1 MHGANIVFFFLD
13 RAGATAVR
21 RAAVKD
27 ILSAG
32 YIDVI
37 KGNESE
43 IKTVYGSTSSSRH
56 NNNNDDVQRGVD
68 SSSTLRD
75 VEKARLVAD
84 LASREDAIVVMTGQ
98 TDFVSDGARTF
109 AIANGHAYLGMVT
122 GTGCT
127 LGTTISAMVAAA
139 TSDGGAGDKLVAV
152 IAGILLFELAAE
164 AAAAA
169 SSSSQ
174 SRVQGP
180 GSFVPAFLD
189 SLYQLRTQREEGGL
203 AGWLGRAKLTKI
215 DEAWFAEREA
225 K

>member
-1 MHGANIVFFFLD
+1 M
-13 RAGATAVR
+13 
-21 RAAVKD
+21 
-27 ILSAG
+27 
-32 YIDVI
+32 
-37 KGNESE
+37 
-43 IKTVYGSTSSSRH
+43 YGSTSSTRQ
-56 NNNNDDVQRGVD
+56 NNNDDVQRGVD

-75 VEKARLVAD
+75 IEKARLVAD

-164 AAAAA
+164 AAAA
-169 SSSSQ
+169 SSQ

-215 DEAWFAEREA
+215 DEAWFAERES

>member
-1 MHGANIVFFFLD
+1 M
-13 RAGATAVR
+13 
-21 RAAVKD
+21 
-27 ILSAG
+27 
-32 YIDVI
+32 
-37 KGNESE
+37 
-43 IKTVYGSTSSSRH
+43 YGSTSSSRH

-139 TSDGGAGDKLVAV
+139 TSDGGSGDKLVAV

-169 SSSSQ
+169 ASSQ

-189 SLYQLRTQREEGGL
+189 SLYQLRTQREEGDL
-203 AGWLGRAKLTKI
+203 AGWLGRAKLTKT